1 MIIVAVILV
10 EWLVIVHAVELV
22 IVDAIMVAILLVK
35 GLAREVVIIHATIHA
50 VAHVA
55 VCVPRVVWEPQLS
68 FD

>member
-10 EWLVIVHAVELV
+10 VWLVKVHAVELV
-22 IVDAIMVAILLVK
+22 IVDAIMAAILLVK
-35 GLAREVVIIHATIHA
+35 GHAREVVIIHATIHA

-55 VCVPRVVWEPQLS
+55 VCVPRAVWEPHLS